1 MRPHTHRARYLA
13 VATTAVLACG
23 LVAACSSSPGG
34 SGSKTSAPILI
45 GASLSLS
52 GDFSPDGQAYQ
63 RGYEL
68 WASDVNKHGGLLGR
82 KVKMVI
88 LNDNSSPTQVDTNY
102 TQLITVKHVALT
114 FGPFSTLLTAPSAEV
129 AHRYGFAF
137 VEGAGGGG
145 LVFSE
150 KLPNVFDVS
159 LPVAN
164 ELDPFTNWIKSL
176 PAGQRPATA
185 AYPMANDPFAT
196 PQVQLA
202 QSLLQP
208 AGISTVYSKIFPEE
222 VPDYLPNADL
232 VAAKKP
238 DAVVLGSTDVPTVAS
253 FVHGFQQ
260 QHFNPKV
267 FIAAS
272 GPDQG
277 QSFLSAVGGPSV
289 ANGIMVPDAWYP
301 GYQNASSQAMVQ
313 EYIAKY
319 GGSPSDVNAD
329 VAEAYSVGEVTAAAV
344 KATNS
349 TTGSKII
356 AYLHSNV
363 TLPSVQGPVHF
374 NSLGQNVKA
383 IAFIFQWQNGK
394 FVQILPAGATGS
406 VPVLYPKPNW

>member
-1 MRPHTHRARYLA
+1 MRQHTHRARYLA

-23 LVAACSSSPGG
+23 LVAACGSSSGG

-52 GDFSPDGQAYQ
+52 GDFSTDGQAFE

-68 WASDVNKHGGLLGR
+68 WVSDVNKHGGLLGR
-82 KVKMVI
+82 QVKLI
-88 LNDNSSPTQVDTNY
+88 IKNDNSSPTQVDTNY
-102 TQLITVKHVALT
+102 TQLITVNHVNLT

-137 VEGAGGGG
+137 VEGAGGGN
-145 LVFSE
+145 LVFGE

-164 ELDPFTNWIKSL
+164 ELNPFTAWLKAL
-176 PAGQRPATA
+176 PASQRPKTA

-238 DAVVLGSTDVPTVAS
+238 DAVILGSTDVPTVAS

-260 QHFNPKV
+260 QHFSPKV
-267 FIAAS
+267 FIAAA

-277 QSFLSAVGGPSV
+277 QSFLSAVGEAGV
-289 ANGIMVPDAWYP
+289 ANGIMVPNGWFP
-301 GYQNASSQAMVQ
+301 GYQNASSQAMVA
-313 EYIAKY
+313 EYVAKY
-319 GGSPSDVNAD
+319 GGSASDVNAD

-349 TTGSKII
+349 TTGSKIN

-363 TLPSVQGPVHF
+363 TIPTVQGSVQF